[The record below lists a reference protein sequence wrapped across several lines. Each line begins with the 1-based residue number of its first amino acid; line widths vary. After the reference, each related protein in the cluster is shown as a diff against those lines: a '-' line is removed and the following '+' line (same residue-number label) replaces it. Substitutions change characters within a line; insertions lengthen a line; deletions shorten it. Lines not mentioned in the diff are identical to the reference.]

1 MSLSADGPELLPPSL
16 HVGRASGAIPA
27 FALWCSQAF
36 ALCLSVQLFSS
47 QLSLCRSDTNVFLWA
62 FQGSVVICVCFILRF
77 FVALVLSGLVCLW
90 HILSFCSTFHD
101 LVGCSRSISP
111 FCAEQNILPLSAPSQ
126 SLSFYCLL
134 FLFSSHQLP
143 AQTTY

>member
-1 MSLSADGPELLPPSL
+1 MVLSCFLHPCTWAGRRGPSL
-16 HVGRASGAIPA
+16 RLPFGAPRR
-27 FALWCSQAF
+27 L
-36 ALCLSVQLFSS
+36 LCVSVQLFSS
-47 QLSLCRSDTNVFLWA
+47 QLSLCHSDTNVFLWA
-62 FQGSVVICVCFILRF
+62 FQGSVVICVCFILTF